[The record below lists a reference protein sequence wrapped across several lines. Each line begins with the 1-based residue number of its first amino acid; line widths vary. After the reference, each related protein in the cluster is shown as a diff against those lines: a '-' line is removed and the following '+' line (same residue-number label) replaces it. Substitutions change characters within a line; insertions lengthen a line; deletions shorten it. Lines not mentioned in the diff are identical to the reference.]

1 MQVERRENRNQ
12 SLWRAWGVAST
23 LGLMTVSDHFRLR
36 DRHILLGVTGGI
48 AAYKTAELARLL
60 VRAGADVQV
69 VMTEAAGIFIGGST
83 FQAITGRPVRRSLFD
98 PAHEAA
104 MGHIEL
110 ARWAELILVA
120 PASADFLA
128 RLHAGL
134 ADDLLSTLCLA
145 SEAPLAVA
153 PAMNR
158 QMWRHPATAANVEA
172 LRVRGVRVWGPAEGE
187 QACGDQGP
195 GRLLEPAELL
205 VRVGEW
211 LGQGSLIGR
220 KAVVTAGP
228 TREPLDPVRFLGNRS
243 SGKMGYAV
251 AEALVREGADVILVS
266 GPVSLDVPSGVRR
279 VSVET
284 ALAMREAVLDA
295 VTGVDLFVA
304 CAAVADYRPRQ
315 IVDQKIKKTEE
326 TLRLELVRNPDILRE
341 VAALPDRPFCV
352 GFAAET
358 DALAVH
364 AEAKRK
370 AKGIDMIAAN
380 LVGGGEGF
388 ETDDNALLVLWEGG
402 WLELPRQQKT
412 RLAEQLVSVIAESM
426 DAQATI
432 EDPR

>member
-1 MQVERRENRNQ
+1 
-12 SLWRAWGVAST
+12 
-23 LGLMTVSDHFRLR
+23 MTVSDHFRLR
-36 DRHILLGVTGGI
+36 ARRVLLGVTGGI
-48 AAYKTAELARLL
+48 AAYKAAELARLL
-60 VRAGADVQV
+60 MRAGAEVQV
-69 VMTEAAGIFIGGST
+69 VMTEAAAAFVGELT
-83 FQAITGRPVRRSLFD
+83 LQAITGRPVRRALFD

-128 RLHAGL
+128 RLCAGL

-153 PAMNR
+153 PAMN
-158 QMWRHPATAANVEA
+158 QNMWRHPATVANLEA
-172 LRVRGVRVWGPAEGE
+172 LRARGVRVWGPAEGE

-205 VRVGEW
+205 ARVGGLFGEGC
-211 LGQGSLIGR
+211 LAGR

-251 AEALVREGADVILVS
+251 AEALMREGAEVTLVS
-266 GPVSLDVPSGVRR
+266 GPVSLAAPPGVCLVP
-279 VSVET
+279 VET
-284 ALAMREAVLDA
+284 ALAMREAVLEA
-295 VTGVDLFVA
+295 VVGADLFVA
-304 CAAVADYRPRQ
+304 CAAVADYRPRE
-315 IVDQKIKKTEE
+315 VADHKIKKTEE
-326 TLRLELVRNPDILRE
+326 TLQVVLVKNPDILRE

-358 DALAVH
+358 EALAGQ
-364 AEAKRK
+364 AEAKRR

-380 LVGGGEGF
+380 RVGGGEGF
-388 ETDDNALLVLWEGG
+388 EVDHNALLVLWEGG
-402 WLELPRQQKT
+402 RLELPRQPKT
-412 RLAEQLVSVIAESM
+412 RLAAQLVSLIAERM
-426 DAQATI
+426 DAQATT
-432 EDPR
+432 EDSR